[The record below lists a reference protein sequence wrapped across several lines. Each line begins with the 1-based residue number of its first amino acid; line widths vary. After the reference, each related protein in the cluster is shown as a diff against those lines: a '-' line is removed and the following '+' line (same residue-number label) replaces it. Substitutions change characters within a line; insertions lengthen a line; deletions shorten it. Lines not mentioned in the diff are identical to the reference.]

1 MTAFSV
7 SRPSIFTIVLAGFLF
22 FAHRADAQFG
32 FERDQD
38 VKVFVNDFQLP
49 NAWVGG
55 LTAVQTSMID
65 VNFDGRKD
73 IYLFDRDGNKSMI
86 FLNEDDTPGAM
97 SYRYAPEYTS
107 QFPNMRDWVLLRD
120 FDGDGKEDI
129 FTGFQ
134 SSIAVFRNVSTPEDG
149 LAFELYSQMLTAEF
163 DFGNGPSTFP
173 VVCLSIDIPSI
184 VDYDGDGDLDI
195 ITFTESTTTLYLFK
209 NMAVENGTP
218 DELDFVCANR
228 CYGMLAEGSEDN
240 TVFYGEDFQC
250 PFNVLDPR
258 GKEETGSLRHAG
270 GTLLSV
276 DLDGNGILDLIAG
289 DAGFNNMQA
298 WLMTESVNGLDST
311 YAADLNF
318 PSEIAGT
325 EPVDLYR
332 FPASFYEDVNN
343 DGVRDLIVSPNSR
356 FQADDDNGV
365 WLYLNNGGNVAPE
378 FEFFQPNF
386 LQGGMIEHGTG
397 AYPVLFDYDNDGLL
411 DLFVSNREY
420 FISSETRLSQ
430 IALYRNTGT
439 ADEPEFTL
447 IDNDWL
453 NLSEMGYLSIYP
465 TFGDIDGDGK
475 ADLIIGEES
484 GEIHFFKNIAP
495 VGEPAQ
501 FELTEE
507 SMQNAFGEVID
518 IGQFSTPQLFDV
530 DGDGLLDLL
539 IGEKVGIVNYFRN
552 TGSANNYAFTQVEG
566 EAGEAFGGVT
576 VNNLLGINGY
586 SVPHM
591 YRDADGG
598 LHLFVANE
606 IGGIELYNQIDN
618 NLSGLFNQVTDD
630 LQGISEGNRAA
641 MCLGDVNNNGYPDMF
656 YGLGSGGLIFFK
668 GIDPDD
674 VGVDGVVDRIE
685 MKVFPNPASD
695 YVTAEFP
702 EEFGGEVSLYNL
714 HGRLVLREQ
723 LRPSRR
729 QVVNVSALTRGW
741 YIMEF
746 VDGSTRKVARL
757 ILQ

>member
-1 MTAFSV
+1 MTPFSV
-7 SRPSIFTIVLAGFLF
+7 SRPSICTIVLAGFLF
-22 FAHRADAQFG
+22 FAQRADAQFG

-97 SYRYAPEYTS
+97 SYRYAPEYTA

-240 TVFYGEDFQC
+240 TVFYGEEFEC

-258 GKEETGSLRHAG
+258 GKEETGALRHAG

-289 DAGFNNMQA
+289 DAGFNSMQA

-343 DGVRDLIVSPNSR
+343 DGVRDFIVSPNSR

-378 FEFFQPNF
+378 LEFHQTNF
-386 LQGGMIEHGTG
+386 LQEGMVEHGTG

-411 DLFVSNREY
+411 DLVVSNREY

-453 NLSEMGYLSIYP
+453 NLSEMGYFSIYP

-495 VGEPAQ
+495 AGEPAQ

-507 SMQNAFGEVID
+507 SMLNAFGEVID

-530 DGDGLLDLL
+530 DNDGLLDLL
-539 IGEKVGIVNYFRN
+539 IGEKVGLVNYFRN
-552 TGSANNYAFTQVEG
+552 TGSTNNYAFTQIEG

-591 YRDADGG
+591 YRDDDGV
-598 LHLFVANE
+598 LYLFVANE
-606 IGGIELYNQIDN
+606 IGGIELYNEIDN
-618 NLSGLFNQVTDD
+618 NLGGLFNQISDD
-630 LQGISEGNRAA
+630 IQGISEGNRAA

-668 GIDPDD
+668 GIDPND
-674 VGVDGVVDRIE
+674 VGVGGVIDRIE
-685 MKVFPNPASD
+685 MKVFPNPAND
-695 YVTAEFP
+695 YVIAEFP
-702 EEFGGEVSLYNL
+702 EEFGGEMSLYNL